1 MLKRLPKE
9 LLFLPVGIAVGIL
22 AGYLL
27 NVNGWRSSEADHV
40 REAATAYLQSFANDD
55 PAALCASISPLGRT
69 QLQFSARSCEDSA
82 KSAMAQIPK
91 AQREALKDPDISV
104 VSVANDRA
112 AVRYS
117 PKLAGRGDMQLIKLR
132 GQWLVN
138 S

>member
-9 LLFLPVGIAVGIL
+9 LLFLPVGIAVGVLI
-22 AGYLL
+22 GYLL
-27 NVNGWRSSEADHV
+27 NVNGWRSSESDHV
-40 REAATAYLQSFANDD
+40 REAATAYLRSFADDD
-55 PAALCASISPLGRT
+55 PAALCANISPLGRT

-91 AQREALKDPDISV
+91 AQRAAMKDPDVDV
-104 VSVANDRA
+104 VSVGDNRA
-112 AVRYS
+112 SVRYS